1 MDGGKPTVTLPGDL
15 LNESIWEHQSQRWLM
30 KTQYSSCTKLSDGRI
45 QKVFCQPS
53 SI

>member
-1 MDGGKPTVTLPGDL
+1 MDGGKPTVTVPDDL
-15 LNESIWEHQSQRWLM
+15 LNESVWEHQSQRWLM
-30 KTQYSSCTKLSDGRI
+30 KARSSSSTKLSDGRV